1 MEVWEETRISKEEKG
16 FGRGLSDTNIIG
28 WVTTDYCYESIY
40 DIWFQKTN
48 SFQKRAVE
56 EVLSDLVIN
65 PFDSNTIE
73 RLTSYRK
80 DWWIDIHDRIINPN

>member
-1 MEVWEETRISKEEKG
+1 M
-16 FGRGLSDTNIIG
+16 
-28 WVTTDYCYESIY
+28 
-40 DIWFQKTN
+40 
-48 SFQKRAVE
+48 E

-80 DWWIDIHDRIINPN
+80 GWWIDIHDRIINTN